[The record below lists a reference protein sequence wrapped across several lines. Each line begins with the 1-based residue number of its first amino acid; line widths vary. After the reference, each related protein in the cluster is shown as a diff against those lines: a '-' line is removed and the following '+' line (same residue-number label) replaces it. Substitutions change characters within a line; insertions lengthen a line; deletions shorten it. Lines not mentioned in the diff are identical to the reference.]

1 VAVVVWFPSSC
12 PLPMVLCLPVVAPV
26 LPSSSRFLIV
36 TFLVP
41 GLGVAVVATLG
52 PGLG

>member
-26 LPSSSRFLIV
+26 LPSSSHFLII

-41 GLGVAVVATLG
+41 GLGA
-52 PGLG
+52 PRRRHPWSWSW